1 MLYPIAWMFI
11 SSIKPS
17 AEVMSMPPK
26 FMPNIP
32 TFENFR
38 KIYESNFVRYTLNSV
53 FVSLIRTAVP
63 LYTSALLG
71 YIFDKFEF
79 KGKNFV
85 FIAIISTMMVPWIVT
100 IIPLYNLIS
109 SVKLLN
115 SYTALILPFLF
126 SSYGIFLIKSF
137 MHSIPNSLMESARI
151 DGCNEFSIFNRIVLP
166 LTGPAL
172 SSMGILLFL
181 AAWDDYLWPFLTI
194 NSDNKFT
201 ITIGLAK
208 YAFTMYMSQY
218 GPLLAGSVIAVLPML
233 IVYFFLQKYIIEG
246 ISLTGVKG

>member
-11 SSIKPS
+11 SAFKAS
-17 AEVMSMPPK
+17 AEVMSMPPR
-26 FMPNIP
+26 FIP
-32 TFENFR
+32 DQPTLENFY
-38 KIYESNFVRYTLNSV
+38 KIYQANFVKYTLNSV
-53 FVSLIRTAVP
+53 FVSLMRTAIP

-85 FIAIISTMMVPWIVT
+85 FVAIISTMMVPWIVT

-109 SVKLLN
+109 SAKLLN
-115 SYTALILPFLF
+115 SYTALILPFIF
-126 SSYGIFLIKSF
+126 SSYGIFLVKSF

-151 DGCNEFSIFNRIVLP
+151 DGCNEFSIFNRIILP

-172 SSMGILLFL
+172 SAMGILLFL

-194 NSDNKFT
+194 NSDSKFT

-208 YAFTMYMSQY
+208 FAFTMFMSQY
-218 GPLLAGSVIAVLPML
+218 GPVLAGSVVAVLPML
-233 IVYFFLQKYIIEG
+233 IVYFVLQKYIIEG